1 MTGFGAGSIL
11 ALPMTAE
18 SLAIPA
24 LLNYDSAVDWRGRL
38 AREGPFLRATLE
50 RAPSRRIVDLGSG
63 TGEHARWLAGHG
75 FEVVG
80 IEGVRERWE
89 LARQYAVPGVEFLIG
104 DLGAVEAMVRGQ
116 FGAALCLGNTLP
128 ALIGAE
134 AVSRMFIGLRRR
146 FLPGG
151 VLVLH
156 QWNYDGLARRD
167 VRELPERRLL
177 QADGELHFRAALTLE
192 ADGIAMVTERVL
204 QSPAAGIADP
214 VLLYER
220 HRYLQGWRHDELLAL
235 LDVARFRDVRV
246 YGGFA
251 GEPFD
256 LDLSEELILVAT

>member
-1 MTGFGAGSIL
+1 MT
-11 ALPMTAE
+11 PE
-18 SLAIPA
+18 RLAIPA
-24 LLNYDSAVDWRGRL
+24 LLNYDSAVDWRARL
-38 AREGPFLRATLE
+38 AREGPFLLGALAG
-50 RAPSRRIVDLGSG
+50 APSRRLVDLGSG
-63 TGEHARWLAGHG
+63 TGEHARWLAGQG

-89 LARQYAVPGVEFLIG
+89 LARQFAVPGVEFLIG

-151 VLVLH
+151 VLVLQ
-156 QWNYDGLARRD
+156 QWNYDGLARRG
-167 VRELPERRLL
+167 VRELPERRLP
-177 QADGELHFRAALTLE
+177 QADGELLFRAALAFE
-192 ADGIAMVTERVL
+192 DDGVNTVTERVFHC
-204 QSPAAGIADP
+204 PAGESSAASEP
-214 VLLYER
+214 RLLHER
-220 HRYLQGWRHDELLAL
+220 HRYLQGWRHAELLTL
-235 LDVARFRDVRV
+235 LDVARFREIQC

-256 LDLSEELILVAT
+256 LDLSEELVLVAS